1 MLKKIQIVSLTGVL
15 ALLPV
20 VSVAQTCKP
29 ESIQASTPTSRFT
42 DNHNGTVTD
51 TKTGLQWK
59 RCSEGQMWN
68 GATNGCDGS
77 ATVFTWKAALEQAQT
92 ANVTGGGLGIG
103 GSWRVPNIKELRS
116 IIEVQCG
123 GPAINL
129 AVFPNTDTSAAVWSS
144 SLQGFQAGAWIVEN
158 DLHGS
163 GECFSEIDCLH
174 SVRLVRN
181 ESDAPPPPSE

>member
-1 MLKKIQIVSLTGVL
+1 MLKQIQVVAMTGLLV
-15 ALLPV
+15 LLPAV
-20 VSVAQTCKP
+20 GTAQICKP
-29 ESIQASTPTSRFT
+29 ESIPASTPTSRFT
-42 DNHNGTVTD
+42 DNQNGTVTD

-59 RCSEGQMWN
+59 RCSEGQTWN
-68 GATNGCDGS
+68 DVTNGCEDS
-77 ATVFTWKAALEQAQT
+77 ATALTWKAALEQAQT

-103 GSWRVPNIKELRS
+103 GGWRVPNIKELRS

-129 AVFPNTDTSAAVWSS
+129 EVFPNTDTSAAVWSS

-158 DLHGS
+158 DLHGR
-163 GECFSEIDCLH
+163 GECYGELDCLH